1 LVLRGAY
8 RQSSKWRMSRRKS
21 ERRSGEGPTLDR
33 SAVPPDVAALIGKAP
48 TDTSRLGRQFL
59 TNIKRSRHRRA
70 MVNPRGLLLALPLG
84 LGIDGWCICTNYIQI
99 IVGILVVFFVLWCI
113 CTITNNRRMI
123 DAEHLADLARAVA
136 IRSQFQDRLPVALG
150 TRRGLSRPHPASSS
164 KRVCFNIALVCTIAY
179 SSRGIASPCSS
190 ISSFNS
196 SARTRRCCARKLVK
210 VLLILVHTT
219 HIENT
224 HILGK
229 GFYKILTR

>member
-1 LVLRGAY
+1 
-8 RQSSKWRMSRRKS
+8 
-21 ERRSGEGPTLDR
+21 
-33 SAVPPDVAALIGKAP
+33 
-48 TDTSRLGRQFL
+48 
-59 TNIKRSRHRRA
+59 
-70 MVNPRGLLLALPLG
+70 
-84 LGIDGWCICTNYIQI
+84 
-99 IVGILVVFFVLWCI
+99 
-113 CTITNNRRMI
+113 MI
-123 DAEHLADLARAVA
+123 DAEHFADLARAVA

-196 SARTRRCCARKLVK
+196 SARTRRCCARKFVK

-229 GFYKILTR
+229 GFYKIL